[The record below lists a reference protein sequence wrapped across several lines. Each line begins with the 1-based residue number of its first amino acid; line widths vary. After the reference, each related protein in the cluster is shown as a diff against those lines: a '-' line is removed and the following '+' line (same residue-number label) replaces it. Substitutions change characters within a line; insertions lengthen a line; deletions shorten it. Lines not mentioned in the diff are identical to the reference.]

1 MARVVHIGL
10 WKVKEDA
17 DPSTM
22 ATVDNMIR
30 AFKDTIPGVL
40 EAHGGPLVYFD
51 LPPDLVQRFG
61 ISPDVRVLARG
72 YNHML
77 YAVFADEAAR
87 RAYDTAKPHLDL
99 SPLMI
104 PQIDGGMDG
113 VLTVDTVLPE

>member
-17 DPSTM
+17 APEVM
-22 ATVDNMIR
+22 AKVDGMIR
-30 AFKDTIPGVL
+30 AYKDNIPGVL
-40 EAHGGPLVYFD
+40 EAHGGRLVYFD
-51 LPPDLVQRFG
+51 LPAELVQRFG
-61 ISPDVRVLARG
+61 ISPDVRLLARG
-72 YNHML
+72 YNHIL
-77 YAVFADEAAR
+77 YVIFADEAAR

-113 VLTVDTVLPE
+113 VLTVDTVLPD